1 MVSFHSAV
9 QAVVVWNGWLL
20 PVVSRFQTHSFL
32 CPTYSRPLSCHFIC
46 VLCQSIVLSAIVFI
60 AMKAGY
66 SLKKTPFRKNLVIIL
81 VYALVGT
88 FLSAIILGTSA
99 LSRSNPCVAG
109 FLLWIVSPT
118 FRVENQISF
127 LEALVFGTVLS
138 AVDPVAVI
146 AIFDKASHAGY
157 SSIWTTFQGK
167 SQ

>member
-1 MVSFHSAV
+1 M
-9 QAVVVWNGWLL
+9 
-20 PVVSRFQTHSFL
+20 R
-32 CPTYSRPLSCHFIC
+32 
-46 VLCQSIVLSAIVFI
+46 CQSIVLSAIVFI

-146 AIFDKASHAGY
+146 AIFDKVSHAGY
-157 SSIWTTFQGK
+157 SSI
-167 SQ
+167 